1 MTKDNDFINELN
13 ASLFIY
19 SQTENKTDSFISATS
34 YNDIR
39 NYIKLDDVLQQL
51 ASKKLDYG
59 KKKTIFRNY
68 LHTENIFLWYYFN
81 RVTGPTLPF
90 LSKSLSEL

>member
-1 MTKDNDFINELN
+1 MTKNNDFINELN
-13 ASLFIY
+13 ASLIIY
-19 SQTENKTDSFISATS
+19 SQIENKTDSFISATS
-34 YNDIR
+34 YDDIR

-68 LHTENIFLWYYFN
+68 LHN
-81 RVTGPTLPF
+81 PTLN
-90 LSKSLSEL
+90 LK